1 MGVDAARPFEETRP
15 LSGPEIAGTRPGFG
29 SLTFNTLSQ
38 ILLIFWAILV
48 IFPFVWMIV
57 TAFKTDPEILSSP
70 WTLPAALQ
78 WQNFARAWTDAQ
90 IGRFFVNT
98 AIVLAGS
105 LTGTLLVSSMA
116 AYVLARFVFPGRQIL
131 FYGFI
136 AGLMFP
142 VFLALV
148 PLFFLVNDLHLLAT
162 YQGLILV
169 YIAYS
174 LPFTIFFLTA
184 FFKTLPGEL
193 GEAAILDGASQYQI
207 FFQIM
212 LPLAKPGLIAMGIF
226 NFLGQWNQFLLPLV
240 LMPDQDKYVLA
251 QGLYFLAVQQGYQ
264 NDYGA
269 LFAAMVIT
277 MVPTLIIYVLFQR
290 RLESGL
296 TAGALKGWGRRDGD
310 ILVVEMDE
318 RDACATMNY

>member
-1 MGVDAARPFEETRP
+1 MDAPAIRTVEEAPPALVRERPFAG
-15 LSGPEIAGTRPGFG
+15 SGVGSATGAG
-29 SLTFNTLSQ
+29 LTQ
-38 ILLIFWAILV
+38 ILLAGWAVAV
-48 IFPFVWMIV
+48 IFPFVWMVV
-57 TAFKTDPEILSSP
+57 TALKADPEILSSP
-70 WTLPAALQ
+70 WRLPAAAQ
-78 WQNFARAWTDAQ
+78 WDNFARAWTQAR
-90 IGRFFVNT
+90 IGRFFFNT
-98 AIVLAGS
+98 LLVLAGS
-105 LTGTLLVSSMA
+105 LAGTLLVSSMA
-116 AYVLARFVFPGRQIL
+116 AYVLARFPFPGRNVV
-131 FYGFI
+131 FYGFV

-148 PLFFLVNDLHLLAT
+148 PLYFLVDDLGLLGT

-184 FFKTLPGEL
+184 FFKTLPNEV

-240 LMPDQDKYVLA
+240 LMPDENRYLLS

-269 LFAAMVIT
+269 LFAAMTIT
-277 MVPTLIIYVLFQR
+277 MIPTLVVYVLFQR
-290 RLESGL
+290 RLEAGL
-296 TAGALKGWGRRDGD
+296 TAGALKG
-310 ILVVEMDE
+310 
-318 RDACATMNY
+318 

>member
-1 MGVDAARPFEETRP
+1 MGVGD
-15 LSGPEIAGTRPGFG
+15 I
-29 SLTFNTLSQ
+29 TFSAVAQ
-38 ILLIFWAILV
+38 VLLIFWAILV

-57 TAFKTDPEILSSP
+57 TSLKTDPEILSSP
-70 WTLPAALQ
+70 WTFPAALQ
-78 WQNFARAWTDAQ
+78 WDNFARAWTEAR

-98 AIVLAGS
+98 LIVLIPS
-105 LTGTLLVSSMA
+105 LAGTLLVSAMA
-116 AYVLARFVFPGRQIL
+116 SYVLARFEFPGRQFL

-148 PLFFLVNDLHLLAT
+148 PLYFLVNDLNMLAT

-184 FFKTLPGEL
+184 FFKSLPSEL
-193 GEAAILDGASQYQI
+193 GEAAILDGANHYQI

-226 NFLGQWNQFLLPLV
+226 NFIGQWNQFLLPLV
-240 LMPDQDKYVLA
+240 LMPDENKYLLS

-296 TAGALKGWGRRDGD
+296 TAGALKG
-310 ILVVEMDE
+310 
-318 RDACATMNY
+318 

>member
-1 MGVDAARPFEETRP
+1 MHVPVARTVEEIRP
-15 LSGPEIAGTRPGFG
+15 MTGTEIAGARSGFG
-29 SLTFNTLSQ
+29 NLAINAISQ
-38 ILLIFWAILV
+38 ILLAFWAIVV

-57 TAFKTDPEILSSP
+57 TALKTDPEILSSP

-78 WQNFARAWTDAQ
+78 WDNFSRAWTQAR
-90 IGRFFVNT
+90 IGRFFINT
-98 AIVLAGS
+98 VVVLAGS

-116 AYVLARFVFPGRQIL
+116 AYVLARFSFPGRQAI
-131 FYGFI
+131 FYGFV

-148 PLFFLVNDLHLLAT
+148 PLYFLVNDLHLLAT
-162 YQGLILV
+162 YQGLSLV

-184 FFKTLPGEL
+184 FFKTLPAEV
-193 GEAAILDGASQYQI
+193 GEAAILDGANQYQI

-212 LPLAKPGLIAMGIF
+212 LPLARPGLIAMGIF

-240 LMPDQDKYVLA
+240 LMPDEDKYLLS

-277 MVPTLIIYVLFQR
+277 MIPTLIVYVLFQR

-296 TAGALKGWGRRDGD
+296 TAGALKG
-310 ILVVEMDE
+310 
-318 RDACATMNY
+318 

>member
-1 MGVDAARPFEETRP
+1 MSVDAARRFEETEP
-15 LSGPEIAGTRPGFG
+15 VAGPEIAGTRQGVG

-38 ILLIFWAILV
+38 ILLVFWAILV

-57 TAFKTDPEILSSP
+57 TSLKTDPEILSSP
-70 WTLPAALQ
+70 WTLPAQLQ
-78 WQNFARAWTDAQ
+78 WDNFTRAWTEAR

-98 AIVLAGS
+98 LIVLAGS
-105 LTGTLLVSSMA
+105 LTGTLLVSAMA
-116 AYVLARFVFPGRQIL
+116 SYVLARFVFPGRNVI
-131 FYGFI
+131 FFGFI

-148 PLFFLVNDLHLLAT
+148 PLYFLVANLGMLAT

-174 LPFTIFFLTA
+174 LPFTIFFLTT
-184 FFKTLPGEL
+184 FFRTLPGEVA
-193 GEAAILDGASQYQI
+193 EAAILDGANQYQV

-240 LMPDQDKYVLA
+240 LMPDENKYLLS
-251 QGLYFLAVQQGYQ
+251 QGLYFLSVQQGYQ

-277 MVPTLIIYVLFQR
+277 MVLTLIVYVLFQR
-290 RLESGL
+290 HLESGL
-296 TAGALKGWGRRDGD
+296 TAGALK
-310 ILVVEMDE
+310 
-318 RDACATMNY
+318 A